1 METLNAVIKRRTW
14 SSREMIA
21 DRAVGALLGQAVG
34 DALGFRYQYRSGED
48 VRNQIAMDKDNSGF
62 LPIRGSAVF
71 DFPPGQV
78 SDGSELCM
86 LVARSLCR
94 TGSMSVGDVITQ
106 LLKWADS
113 DPLNMD
119 ETMLGVL
126 NLGVHTTS
134 SQLLTH
140 EQLEQRVLSNA
151 FTNNVCNL
159 SNKCLFIGVPL
170 GLASVHSE
178 SIGSASARVARI
190 IQPNAIAIDAL
201 RVLATTIRSLI
212 VRADVQKAVDIAYN
226 TSRSYV
232 VREHIA
238 LSALRPHPQLEP
250 DDDDSSLREELRID
264 YLGIALQCAFYQLQH
279 AKTFCE
285 GVIAALQIGGDTTAN
300 AAITAALLGARF
312 GSNAIPKQWRDT
324 VTMAVLDRH
333 EAFPEVCFSDVNVLV
348 DQLLNK
354 VSLGSIS

>member
-1 METLNAVIKRRTW
+1 METLSGAVTKRRTW
-14 SSREMIA
+14 ASREMIA
-21 DRAVGALLGQAVG
+21 DQALGALLGQAVG

-94 TGSMSVGDVITQ
+94 TGKMCISDIVRD

-119 ETMLGVL
+119 ETMLSVL
-126 NLGVHTTS
+126 NLGAHAS
-134 SQLLTH
+134 SAQGLTP
-140 EQLEQRVLSNA
+140 EQLEQMIVANA
-151 FTNNVCNL
+151 IRHNLCNL

-170 GLASVHSE
+170 GVASVHSE
-178 SIGSASARVARI
+178 GVACASTRIARLM
-190 IQPNAIAIDAL
+190 QPNAIAVDAL

-212 VRADVQKAVDIAYN
+212 VCTDVEKAVDVAYN
-226 TSRSYV
+226 SSRTFV

-238 LSALRPHPQLEP
+238 LSRLRPHPQLEP
-250 DDDDSSLREELRID
+250 DDDDTCLQEELRID
-264 YLGIALQCAFYQLQH
+264 YLGIALQCAFYQLHH
-279 AKTFCE
+279 AKTFSE
-285 GVIAALQIGGDTTAN
+285 GVVDALQIGGDTTAN

-312 GSNAIPKQWRDT
+312 GSNSIPKQWKDT
-324 VTMAVLDRH
+324 VTTAVLDRH
-333 EAFPEVCFSDVNVLV
+333 GAFPEVCLSDANALV

-354 VSLGSIS
+354 VSL